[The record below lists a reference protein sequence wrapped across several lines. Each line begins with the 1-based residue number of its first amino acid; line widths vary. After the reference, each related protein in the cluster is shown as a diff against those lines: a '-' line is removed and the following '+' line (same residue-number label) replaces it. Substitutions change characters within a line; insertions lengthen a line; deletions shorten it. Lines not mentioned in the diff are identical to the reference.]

1 MYYTPRGKNLTEQNK
16 LDINTSQ
23 KMLDI
28 LTLHKTIQPF
38 FDELEVK
45 KVAIAPF
52 NYFAKCLIRMIDQ
65 EQVEIV
71 NIYDQM
77 YYKFTY
83 GFQNI
88 NIQSYENVNE
98 EDADLYIV
106 TSNYYQNDIIDS
118 LVKQGV
124 SLEKIVG
131 INTILF
137 GTERMKR

>member
-38 FDELEVK
+38 FDGFEVK

-77 YYKFTY
+77 YYKFTC
-83 GFQNI
+83 GFQDI
-88 NIQSYENVNE
+88 NIQSYECVNE
-98 EDADLYIV
+98 KEADLYIV
-106 TSNYYQNDIIDS
+106 TSNYYQNDIIDC
-118 LVKQGV
+118 LVKHGV
-124 SLEKIVG
+124 PLEKIVG